1 MKKLICP
8 NIRILRYLFLVVST
22 FLIFIA
28 CNVTTKPKDPI
39 EGVWEQTH
47 NYVLANGDTVFSSD
61 NNFQHKIYL
70 DGYVMWTMDPAS
82 DSSEWHGYGTYKL
95 KNDTVIEKLL
105 SMSIP
110 MKAQMG
116 SEGEFILKIDYD
128 ENNFKQEIR
137 SKSNDTIYQQIEV
150 YKRLNK

>member
-1 MKKLICP
+1 MKKLIYP
-8 NIRILRYLFLVVST
+8 NIRILRYLFLVFSA

-28 CNVTTKPKDPI
+28 CNETTKPKDPI

-61 NNFQHKIYL
+61 NNVQRKIYL
-70 DGYVMWTMDPAS
+70 DGYVMWTTDPAP
-82 DSSEWHGYGTYKL
+82 DSSEWHGFGTYII
-95 KNDTVIEKLL
+95 KNDTVIEKLV

-110 MKAQMG
+110 MKAQVG
-116 SEGEFILKIDYD
+116 SEDGFILKIDYN

-137 SKSNDTIYQQIEV
+137 SKINDTIYQQIEV
-150 YKRLNK
+150 YNRLNK